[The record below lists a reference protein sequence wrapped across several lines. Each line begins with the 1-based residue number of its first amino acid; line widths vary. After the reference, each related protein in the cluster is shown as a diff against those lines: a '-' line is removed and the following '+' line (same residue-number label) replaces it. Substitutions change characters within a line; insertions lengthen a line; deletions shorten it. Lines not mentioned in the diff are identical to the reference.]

1 MEEPLPSDPLLV
13 DKPGEEPLLVDKPG
27 EDPLLVDKP
36 GEDPLLVNKP
46 GKDKVDREINYTFT
60 LIFSITIAV
69 FGNSFL
75 YGYQIGV
82 VNTPSHIIK
91 DFYNATYYERRGG
104 NWSNVQAYASY
115 LEGLNKTIHVS
126 DSNASTTPGPVEKTP
141 ADFGADESLLL
152 EKWELELLW
161 SSTVAAFVLF
171 GMVGAFLALKV
182 ADTVGRKRGMVV
194 ITFIMFLAAI
204 LGGITV
210 IAKSPECLILSRV
223 LVGLHSGLNITL
235 VPLYLTEIAPKK
247 IRGAVGTCHQ
257 LAITVGILFSQIMG
271 MTELLGTVDLWP
283 LLFAF
288 NAIPSLVCLFVLPFC
303 PESPRWML
311 IAKDRVEEAKTAMQ
325 KLRGYDNVEDEM
337 DEMKLEAIK
346 AKKSD
351 KANFTLKDLLT
362 TPELRMPTVIACVG
376 QISQQWSGINAVMS
390 YSAFIFAQANVSA
403 TNIPYVI
410 VGTGFV
416 NVVATIIAVPLM
428 EKLGRRPL
436 LLWPMCVMA
445 GSFVLMTIFLQLQFD
460 PSMKDNHSTFAMIC
474 IILMHLYIVGFAL
487 GLGPI
492 PFTIVAEIFTQESR
506 AAAMSLSVACN
517 WICNFI
523 LMWTFPFLRDGLEAY
538 TYLLFVVI
546 LVAAIIFI
554 FFFVPETKNKTFEE
568 IAESI
573 TFGGRAHGKRDGL
586 KINEDDS
593 LMGNTKV

>member
-1 MEEPLPSDPLLV
+1 MEE
-13 DKPGEEPLLVDKPG
+13 
-27 EDPLLVDKP
+27 
-36 GEDPLLVNKP
+36 
-46 GKDKVDREINYTFT
+46 REVNYTFT

-82 VNTPSHIIK
+82 VNTPSHIIQ

-115 LEGLNKTIHVS
+115 RDSLNKSITDTV
-126 DSNASTTPGPVEKTP
+126 NASTTPGPAEKTP
-141 ADFGADESLLL
+141 ADFGVDESLLL

-194 ITFIMFLAAI
+194 ITFIMFIAAI

-235 VPLYLTEIAPKK
+235 APLYLTEIAPKK

-257 LAITVGILFSQIMG
+257 LAITVGILFSQILG
-271 MTELLGTVDLWP
+271 MAELLGTADLWP

-288 NAIPSLVCLFVLPFC
+288 NVIPSLVCVVVLPFC
-303 PESPRWML
+303 PESPRWLL
-311 IAKDRVEEAKTAMQ
+311 ISKNMEEETKLAMQ
-325 KLRGYDNVEDEM
+325 KLRGYDNVEDEI
-337 DEMKLEAIK
+337 DEMRME
-346 AKKSD
+346 AKKSGNA
-351 KANFTLKDLLT
+351 KNFTLKELLT
-362 TPELRMPTVIACVG
+362 THDLRMPTLIACVG
-376 QISQQWSGINAVMS
+376 QVSQQWSGINAVMS

-445 GSFVLMTIFLQLQFD
+445 GSFVLMTVFLQLQFD
-460 PSMKDNHSTFAMIC
+460 PSLKDSHATFAMIC
-474 IILMHLYIVGFAL
+474 IVLMHLYIVGFAL

-492 PFTIVAEIFTQESR
+492 PFTIVAEIFRQESR
-506 AAAMSLSVACN
+506 DAAMSLSVACN

-554 FFFVPETKNKTFEE
+554 FFFVPETKNKTFDE
-568 IAESI
+568 IASSI
-573 TFGGRAHGKRDGL
+573 ALGRAQGKSRGF
-586 KINEDDS
+586 KVNEDES
-593 LMGNTKV
+593 LMGTGTTKV